1 MSLISIALVLF
12 FIMDPIGNVSSFMT
26 MMRNQ
31 SAQRRSYLV
40 LREMVFALILM
51 LLFNFL
57 GEYLQQ
63 VLELSDTSVH
73 MATGLILFLAALGI
87 LFPGPRSVRKEF
99 ADEEEPFLVPLA
111 IPLISGP
118 ALLAT
123 IMLYSQQEESVAVML
138 AAIFIA
144 WTCAVAVLLL
154 GPLLKRWVGQNGLV
168 AAERLCAMVL
178 VMLAIQR
185 FSEGVKLFIAQ
196 MP

>member
-1 MSLISIALVLF
+1 MSLLSTTLVLF
-12 FIMDPIGNVSSFMT
+12 FIMDPIGNVSSFLS

-31 SAQRRSYLV
+31 PPRRQAYLV
-40 LREMVFALILM
+40 MREMFFALILM

-57 GEYLQQ
+57 GEYLQA

-73 MATGLILFLAALGI
+73 LATGVVLLLAALGI
-87 LFPGPRSVRKEF
+87 LFPGPRSVR
-99 ADEEEPFLVPLA
+99 AALPPGEPFLVPLA

-123 IMLYSQQEESVAVML
+123 IMLYSQQEESMLLML

-144 WTCAVAVLLL
+144 WSGSVAILLL
-154 GPLLKRWVGQNGLV
+154 GPLLSRVMGRNGLI
-168 AAERLCAMVL
+168 AAERLIAMVL

-185 FSEGVKLFIAQ
+185 FSEGVRLFIDQ